1 MVVSVACSKPLLL
14 VAPYPGAP
22 WVYWVCEPGGAG
34 TGRVLLAGLA
44 GPAWLA
50 LAGTAAAIRA
60 VAVRTPLSTP
70 IFLII
75 SGTFRGMEMQGPL
88 SLVTPR

>member
-1 MVVSVACSKPLLL
+1 MIRSKCVQSPSGL
-14 VAPYPGAP
+14 VGL
-22 WVYWVCEPGGAG
+22 YWVCEPGGAG
-34 TGRVLLAGLA
+34 AGRVLLAGLV

-50 LAGTAAAIRA
+50 LAGTAAAAIRA

-75 SGTFRGMEMQGPL
+75 SGTFRGMEMQRDL